1 MGGKQNAIVLKA
13 IRPIDARSGVV
24 RLSGEA
30 ERIVRGLSEK
40 TNLSVK
46 YIVSEII
53 IQAEKLIRIGTC
65 DSDYTDG
72 ADD

>member
-53 IQAEKLIRIGTC
+53 IQAEKLIRIDTC
-65 DSDYTDG
+65 ESDYTDD